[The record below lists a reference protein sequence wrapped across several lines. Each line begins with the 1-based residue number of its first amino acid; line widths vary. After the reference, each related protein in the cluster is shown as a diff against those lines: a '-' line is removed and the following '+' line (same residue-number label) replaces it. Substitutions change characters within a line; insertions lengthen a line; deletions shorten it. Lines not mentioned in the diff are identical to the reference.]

1 MGEMHEKPGHIK
13 ILEQWM
19 KSYRPE
25 ELFDANGRFK
35 PELAELAPKGE
46 RRMSANP
53 HGNGGLLLRDLRM
66 PDFRKYAVEVKK
78 PGATDAEA
86 TRVMGKFLRDV
97 MKLNMESKNFRLF
110 SPDENNSNRWQDA
123 LEVTNRAWMAETFRL
138 RRPSGARRPRDG
150 DVERAPVPGL
160 ARRLSAHG
168 TPRVLLLLR
177 GVHSHHRFDVQ
188 PAREMVEG
196 LQSHSVAAAHRVA
209 QLPAQ
214 FARLAAGPQRLLAP
228 GSRLH
233 RSRREQEGR
242 GRARLS
248 AARRELPALRHRPL
262 PAQPQLHQRRRRRQT
277 ARAGLADDGR
287 GDQALHRRRR
297 HLGMGQQRQGR
308 RAGRGDGVLRRC
320 AHARNA
326 RGRGSHPPA
335 HARS

>member
-1 MGEMHEKPGHIK
+1 MIILRSPKGWTCPKEIDGKRAEDSWRSHQVPMGEMHEKPGHIK

-19 KSYRPE
+19 KSYKPE

-35 PELAELAPKGE
+35 PELAEIAPKGE

-53 HGNGGLLLRDLRM
+53 HGNGGLLLRDLRL

-86 TRVMGKFLRDV
+86 TRVDGQVPARRDEAEHGEQELPPV
-97 MKLNMESKNFRLF
+97 QPRRKQLEPLAGRARSDEPRLDGGDV
-110 SPDENNSNRWQDA
+110 S
-123 LEVTNRAWMAETFRL
+123 L
-138 RRPSGARRPRDG
+138 RRPSRARRPRDG

-160 ARRLSAHG
+160 ARRLSAHR
-168 TPRVLLLLR
+168 PARVLFLLR

-233 RSRREQEGR
+233 RPRREQEGR

-248 AARRELPALRHRPL
+248 AARCELPALRHRPL

-277 ARAGLADDGR
+277 TRARR
-287 GDQALHRRRR
+287 G
-297 HLGMGQQRQGR
+297 
-308 RAGRGDGVLRRC
+308 
-320 AHARNA
+320 
-326 RGRGSHPPA
+326 
-335 HARS
+335 